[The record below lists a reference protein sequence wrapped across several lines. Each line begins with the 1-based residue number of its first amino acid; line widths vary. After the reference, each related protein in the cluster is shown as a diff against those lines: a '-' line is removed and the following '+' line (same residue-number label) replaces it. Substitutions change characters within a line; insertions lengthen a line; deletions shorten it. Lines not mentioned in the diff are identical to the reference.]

1 VPRRAAS
8 RPSRLTALVALAIV
22 AVAVPVSGGA
32 SPSAG
37 TARRA
42 SELQAQN
49 ATLAAGARSAV
60 LGLYALD
67 SQLTRTRARLEA
79 LGERRETLR
88 REAARLRRQLDVAHT
103 AWTVAQRQLMTQLR
117 VLYEQGETDPLA
129 VLLGSTSLDE
139 AVTSLENVNR
149 AAELNRTIVE
159 QTRAARVTLRRAL
172 RRAAAHAAAVE
183 RLEAST
189 QAAADSL
196 ARERARRVAYLASL
210 AERRRL
216 NERQLGALEAAA
228 AQARARAAQ
237 VAPAAGGG
245 PTAHGAISVVATGY
259 SRQGPTATGI
269 PAGWGVVA
277 VDPSVIP
284 LGTRLAIPGY
294 GSGVAAD
301 VGSSVHGAV
310 IDLWF
315 PTPTKALAWGRRTV
329 TVAVG

>member
-1 VPRRAAS
+1 M
-8 RPSRLTALVALAIV
+8 RPWRLTALLALAIV

-32 SPSAG
+32 SPSTG

-49 ATLAAGARSAV
+49 ARLAARAHSAV

-67 SQLTRTRARLEA
+67 SQLMQARARLEA
-79 LGERRETLR
+79 LRERRETLR
-88 REAARLRRQLDVAHT
+88 REAARLRRQLEVAHT
-103 AWTVAQRQLMTQLR
+103 AWTVSQRRLMAHVR

-139 AVTSLENVNR
+139 AITSLENVNR
-149 AAELNRTIVE
+149 AAELNRAIVE
-159 QTRAARVTLRRAL
+159 QTRAARFTLRRAL
-172 RRAAAHAAAVE
+172 RRAAAHAAAVD

-189 QAAADSL
+189 QAAAGSL
-196 ARERARRVAYLASL
+196 ARERTRRVA
-210 AERRRL
+210 
-216 NERQLGALEAAA
+216 ALQAAA
-228 AQARARAAQ
+228 AEARARAAQ
-237 VAPAAGGG
+237 VAPSESGG
-245 PTAHGAISVVATGY
+245 PTAPGSISVVATGY

-277 VDPSVIP
+277 VDPAVIP

-301 VGSSVHGAV
+301 VGSSVQGAA

-315 PTPTKALAWGRRTV
+315 PTPAKALAWGRRTV
-329 TVAVG
+329 TVALG